1 LGFCRLP
8 HIRGDLL
15 MAKIMLTVS
24 KGALIPASRASED
37 ALRALKLRV
46 GDNVLVEIS
55 RPRNPGFFR
64 LAHAFGRLLAENLED
79 FEGLDWHDAIKKV
92 QRDGRIE
99 CDISQVQLEGNAVAE
114 IITPHSLSFQSMSED
129 TFRSVYQRMCD
140 FVAKNYWQ
148 QMTAEK
154 ISEMAEVMTN
164 E

>member
-1 LGFCRLP
+1 
-8 HIRGDLL
+8 
-15 MAKIMLTVS
+15 M
-24 KGALIPASRASED
+24 
-37 ALRALKLRV
+37 
-46 GDNVLVEIS
+46 
-55 RPRNPGFFR
+55 
-64 LAHAFGRLLAENLED
+64 
-79 FEGLDWHDAIKKV
+79 DWHSAIKKV

-154 ISEMAEVMTN
+154 IHEMAEVMTN